1 MRTIHSSLIGGL
13 TVTGLFSFQGEGLGG
28 LGTKVVQLGRI
39 LSIVYIIASGLIE
52 KLMPSNYED
61 ITRYSAVKQGAS
73 FNYVNT
79 QY

>member
-1 MRTIHSSLIGGL
+1 MLIAKLHAGTYEDDLYTSIRTHLL
-13 TVTGLFSFQGEGLGG
+13 Q
-28 LGTKVVQLGRI
+28 
-39 LSIVYIIASGLIE
+39 ASGLIE